1 MTAKPL
7 IGISGSHMIDG
18 GGQFPGYHRSYVNH
32 DYVRSVTEAGGIPL
46 IIPFNEE
53 DDVVEALWTASM
65 GSFCRADTMCIPS
78 FMGKNLAGRLARCGR
93 NEIISTCCF

>member
-53 DDVVEALWTASM
+53 DDVVEALMDRVDGLLLS
-65 GSFCRADTMCIPS
+65 GGHPS
-78 FMGKNLAGRLARCGR
+78 FMGKNLVGRLARCGR

>member
-53 DDVVEALWTASM
+53 DDECGARRDALSGPFQRSPVLCEAFPEPGPGDGNAYH
-65 GSFCRADTMCIPS
+65 
-78 FMGKNLAGRLARCGR
+78 
-93 NEIISTCCF
+93 